1 MKTTANRVTFSVLA
15 QLGGLEC
22 NGLGNRRPVERGGLA
37 PLYGLSCT
45 SKSPSQPKISST
57 PISPFQ
63 CEYAPGI
70 LEGKQQRV
78 ADISVTVSSN
88 EAQQILT

>member
-1 MKTTANRVTFSVLA
+1 LKTTANRVTFRVLA

-22 NGLGNRRPVERGGLA
+22 NGLGNRRPVERGLA
-37 PLYGLSCT
+37 PLYGLSRT

-78 ADISVTVSSN
+78 ADISVTVSNN